1 MAFLRHIHN
10 SSDLDTLLTNK
21 ASGLAVIDFHAAW
34 CGPCHAIAPFYEQ
47 LSQQYTHVAFAKV
60 DVDALPSVAKN
71 TAIQAH
77 APSAPAPT
85 SLGEGSSKDE
95 SAASKDVSLLEYLD
109 STQLNCL
116 NESDTHNI
124 KSILGNK
131 TLNTGKSYLES
142 DSDEQLLINLY
153 SVSFTAIATEASEA
167 HVTVNETLIPNQI
180 PDYNPIIMTLV
191 RIMYSASDVETLL
204 TNKASGL
211 VVIDFSAEWCGPSL
225 NITPFYAQ
233 LSQQASDWITLS
245 TCLTHL
251 LKVRPKIRSIL
262 TLLISFEGSYNVRAM
277 PTFVL
282 IKSHNVVATIVGA
295 NREALIAAVQ
305 THAPPA
311 RAATFDEGSSRDV
324 IEELSP
330 DDIAN
335 SRRIPLKYVRFKTV
349 GSLHIFVASNQGN
362 EEETRIHAI
371 DVFGQPV
378 ETTMMANFRATGE

>member
-10 SSDLDTLLTNK
+10 SSDLDTLLANK
-21 ASGLAVIDFHAAW
+21 ASGLVVIDFHAAW

-60 DVDALPSVAKN
+60 DVDALQGVTTKYNVKSMPTFLLIKN
-71 TAIQAH
+71 HNVVETVVGADKEALRTAIQTH
-77 APSAPAPT
+77 APPAPAPT

-153 SVSFTAIATEASEA
+153 F
-167 HVTVNETLIPNQI
+167 NQA
-180 PDYNPIIMTLV
+180 V
-191 RIMYSASDVETLL
+191 R
-204 TNKASGL
+204 
-211 VVIDFSAEWCGPSL
+211 
-225 NITPFYAQ
+225 
-233 LSQQASDWITLS
+233 
-245 TCLTHL
+245 
-251 LKVRPKIRSIL
+251 IRSIL
-262 TLLISFEGSYNVRAM
+262 IHTADA
-277 PTFVL
+277 P
-282 IKSHNVVATIVGA
+282 
-295 NREALIAAVQ
+295 
-305 THAPPA
+305 HAPKTIKLAINRPA
-311 RAATFDEGSSRDV
+311 LGFEDVDSAAEPDMAQV

-335 SRRIPLKYVRFKTV
+335 SRRIPLRYVRFQSV
-349 GSLHIFVASNQGN
+349 QSLHIFVASNQGN
-362 EEETRIHAI
+362 EDETRINAI

-378 ETTMMANFRATGE
+378 ETTKMANFRAGEE

>member
-1 MAFLRHIHN
+1 MAFLRHIHTP
-10 SSDLDTLLTNK
+10 SDLETLLTNK
-21 ASGLAVIDFHAAW
+21 TSGLVVIDFHAAW

-60 DVDALPSVAKN
+60 DVDALPSVAKKYYN
-71 TAIQAH
+71 VKSMPTFLLIKNHNVVETIAGADKGALSTAVQTH
-77 APSAPAPT
+77 APPAPAAT

-153 SVSFTAIATEASEA
+153 F
-167 HVTVNETLIPNQI
+167 NQA
-180 PDYNPIIMTLV
+180 V
-191 RIMYSASDVETLL
+191 R
-204 TNKASGL
+204 
-211 VVIDFSAEWCGPSL
+211 
-225 NITPFYAQ
+225 
-233 LSQQASDWITLS
+233 
-245 TCLTHL
+245 
-251 LKVRPKIRSIL
+251 IRSIVIH
-262 TLLISFEGSYNVRAM
+262 TVDAS
-277 PTFVL
+277 
-282 IKSHNVVATIVGA
+282 
-295 NREALIAAVQ
+295 
-305 THAPPA
+305 HAPKAIKLAINRPA
-311 RAATFDEGSSRDV
+311 LGFEDVESATEPDMAQV
-324 IEELSP
+324 IEQLSP

-335 SRRIPLKYVRFKTV
+335 SRRIPLRYVRFQSV

-362 EEETRIHAI
+362 EDETRINAI

-378 ETTMMANFRATGE
+378 ETTKMANFHAAEE

>member
-60 DVDALPSVAKN
+60 DVDALPSVAKKIIQYN
-71 TAIQAH
+71 VKSMPTFVLIKNHNVVETVTGADREGLSTAIQAH

-153 SVSFTAIATEASEA
+153 F
-167 HVTVNETLIPNQI
+167 NQA
-180 PDYNPIIMTLV
+180 V
-191 RIMYSASDVETLL
+191 R
-204 TNKASGL
+204 
-211 VVIDFSAEWCGPSL
+211 
-225 NITPFYAQ
+225 
-233 LSQQASDWITLS
+233 
-245 TCLTHL
+245 
-251 LKVRPKIRSIL
+251 IRSIL
-262 TLLISFEGSYNVRAM
+262 IHTADA
-277 PTFVL
+277 P
-282 IKSHNVVATIVGA
+282 
-295 NREALIAAVQ
+295 
-305 THAPPA
+305 HAPKSIKLAINRPA
-311 RAATFDEGSSRDV
+311 LGFEDVESATEPDMAQV
-324 IEELSP
+324 IELSP

-335 SRRIPLKYVRFKTV
+335 SRRIPLRYVRFQSV

-362 EEETRIHAI
+362 EDETRINAI

-378 ETTMMANFRATGE
+378 ETTKMANFRANEE